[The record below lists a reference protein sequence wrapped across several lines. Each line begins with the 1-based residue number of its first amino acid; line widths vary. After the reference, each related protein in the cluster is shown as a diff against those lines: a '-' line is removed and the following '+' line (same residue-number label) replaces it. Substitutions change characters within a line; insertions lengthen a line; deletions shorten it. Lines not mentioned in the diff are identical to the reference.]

1 MKQRRILI
9 GVLIAGV
16 VMWWFGFYVTSFIP
30 EDVRRLLLYTGPIV
44 IGMCAGRLLRLRRLA
59 RDPALRRKETAQNDE
74 RNAAIQNQAGMIAGG
89 VTVILLSFSAMAF
102 SFLTSLD
109 VPRWISYFLFG
120 LCGCYLLVFFVLSR
134 WLQRKM

>member
-1 MKQRRILI
+1 MNQKRIQDYGIKI
-9 GVLIAGV
+9 GRLPSGPRNKITDVAGV
-16 VMWWFGFYVTSFIP
+16 QVGHSTIH
-30 EDVRRLLLYTGPIV
+30 EGNHHT
-44 IGMCAGRLLRLRRLA
+44 
-59 RDPALRRKETAQNDE
+59 
-74 RNAAIQNQAGMIAGG
+74 G